1 MDDRILSRQ
10 GLSIRQ
16 IAVLRGGSR
25 NAVRR
30 ALRSAA
36 PPTGKRCR
44 AKSVALERYIPQI
57 TAWLRDEVTMLWT
70 AERASS
76 RDSKSTAMMVAAPFH
91 RLSRG
96 RAFRR
101 DRLQRHAP
109 VHRFRDRRRRQIASR
124 TYAVAVR
131 PDLGGAH
138 RLRSYARL
146 RSEVDGELSRNAFG
160 HNRARAH
167 TPIVVKGCDEPC
179 GWRVGAYTSSPR
191 TVESGAPRCI

>member
-1 MDDRILSRQ
+1 MAEPPEDAGVESLPTGRFRIKRLERWMDDRILSRQ

-36 PPTGKRCR
+36 PTTVKRCR
-44 AKSVALERYIPQI
+44 AKSVALERYIRQI

-96 RAFRR
+96 RAFRS

-109 VHRFRDRRRRQIASR
+109 VHRFRAGSVETREA
-124 TYAVAVR
+124 
-131 PDLGGAH
+131 
-138 RLRSYARL
+138 
-146 RSEVDGELSRNAFG
+146 
-160 HNRARAH
+160 ARAS
-167 TPIVVKGCDEPC
+167 IGKGPQR
-179 GWRVGAYTSSPR
+179 GRQRAAPQLSPAR
-191 TVESGAPRCI
+191 SATA